1 MATTSYSG
9 FEISET
15 DLYTF
20 QGWLDLFAAATIT
33 SDMTD
38 AKAKFIALAP
48 AFLWTDADVNSIGFL
63 AFIYNGL
70 MGTGDDVETP
80 TFNFFHG

>member
-1 MATTSYSG
+1 
-9 FEISET
+9 
-15 DLYTF
+15 
-20 QGWLDLFAAATIT
+20 
-33 SDMTD
+33 MTD